1 MTSESED
8 SIAVSTEMG
17 TYFTTLQKEID
28 VCYTIAETARQK
40 GFDPT
45 YNVEIP
51 QAKDL
56 AARVEELVG
65 PKNIAPKIR
74 EVTKKIGNRELV
86 SLEIARYI
94 ANGENYSFPSIDK
107 ALDQAVRTGLAILTE
122 GVLVAPLEGIA
133 DVKLGE
139 NNDGSKYVD
148 LYFSGPIRSAG
159 GTGQA
164 MSVLIA
170 DVVRRDLGIKRY
182 QPTKGEIERYKEEIP
197 LYKRA
202 QHLQYTPNVDEIDQ
216 IVSKCPICINGEG
229 TEQEEVTGYRDLPR
243 VESNRLRGGACLV
256 IAEGLCLKAPK
267 LMKHVTKLKL
277 EGWDFLDHFV
287 NKKKENNNETEE
299 QQKEGKTSI
308 PDIPPAYKYI
318 GEVIAGRP
326 VFGHPSRVGGFR
338 LRYGRARTAGLA
350 STAISPAAMTLSDEF
365 IAIGTQMKMERP
377 GKATI
382 GTPCD
387 ELDGPIVLKHNGDLI
402 QINNPEEID
411 FTSVKQIVDFG
422 EILIPFGEFLENNA
436 ILPDASYSFEWWIQ
450 DLQKQLNLLPEK
462 NTLEQIKKADE
473 QTKKHIGKDLQKP
486 INLIHPSF
494 EDALQLSIIYKIPLH
509 PDHNYFWH
517 DITIEDVQKLAKYVK
532 EQGTINE
539 QKKLILPKE
548 KEIKEI
554 LLKIGVLHTQKN
566 NALTTILPA
575 KSLLHCL
582 GLTFTQESIIET
594 DRINQIPSANNEQN
608 LSTVQYVSALAGIRI
623 QPRAPFRIGTR
634 MGRPEKAAERKMRP
648 PPHVLFPLG
657 NYGTNQRLFNKA
669 AEKGDIEVE
678 AGKRICTQCE
688 KNTYKIICDCGG
700 HTEPIENRIEIF
712 TININEELKHA
723 KKHLKIRTIPEAIKG
738 VQGTISKH
746 KTPEPVEKGI
756 LRAKHGVSVFK
767 DGTIRFDMTDAPLTH
782 FKPKELHVS
791 IDQLKELGYTHDIE
805 GKPLEN
811 YDQICELKVQDVVI
825 ATSCAEYFMKVAHFV
840 DDLLLKYYRLEKFYN
855 VRKIEDLTGHL
866 VIGLAPHTSAG
877 SLARIIGFT
886 DAKVCFSHPFYHAAK
901 RRNCYIGS
909 QRVYLYDDKKK
920 EFITSEIG
928 PLVEEQLES
937 GIVKQIDSYGTLK
950 CNVDNSTKLFAYTLD
965 RESGKLV
972 KKKVTCFI
980 KGKTN
985 SWVRIKT
992 STNREIKVTPDHN
1005 IATISNNEIKIKKAR
1020 EIKKGD
1026 KVPLA
1031 THIPYET
1038 SIHKINLVR
1047 SLHNLPDDLL
1057 INIKLR
1063 MARPFFKK
1071 IVKEIGRDRV
1081 IDICDISGNL
1091 KISLSKWYN
1100 SVPLLHFLK
1109 ICENTH
1115 ISLDDLPVT
1124 ARLGFRRDHVNLPIY
1139 VSDIDSLFW
1148 ILGMYC
1154 AEGWGRS
1161 NKTAH
1166 QISFR
1171 ICDDKLRTNVISKM
1185 NDLFSLR
1192 PYIRDTKIVYS
1203 SKLLYTFFTK
1213 VWGAGLKAYS
1223 KKVPN
1228 IIYSGDRVAIQ
1239 QFISAFFDGD
1249 GSISL
1254 NPDRVAFYSVSQTL
1268 LEGIANLLL
1277 REDIFAR
1284 FLKTKKR
1291 LPGKKVMD
1299 RYKEL
1304 GKKPVKHVL
1313 FHLVLTGED
1322 KYKFSKFVKPVSEK
1336 KHERSIKMTSS
1347 EPPSARRLIK
1357 YEMEYYPAIS
1367 YSNYT
1372 FDFITEIENISVIN
1386 DSTYCLDVEGERL
1399 ADKAIYWHNQLIQIR
1414 CDGDEDGLMLL
1425 MDALLN
1431 FSHEYIPDKR
1441 GGKMDLPLIL
1451 TTRLDPSEVD
1461 KEAHNVDCLY
1471 RYPLDFYEAT
1481 IRHEHPKN
1489 WEDKMDVVGSRLKT
1503 PLQYEQFGFTHDTSD
1518 ISAGP
1523 TVSRYK
1529 TLNTMMD
1536 KMNAQLNL
1544 AAKIRAVDEADVAY
1558 KVIERHFLPDI
1569 LGNLKAFSKQS
1580 VRCVTCN
1587 ITYRRIP
1594 LSGRCRKCDGKL
1606 SLTVHEKSVKK
1617 YLEISKEI
1625 ADRYHIPSYARQRIT
1640 LVEKNI
1646 DSLFMSDKVRKTK
1659 LTDFL

>member
-1 MTSESED
+1 MTSQLED
-8 SIAVSTEMG
+8 SVAVSKEMD
-17 TYFTTLQKEID
+17 TYFKTLQKEID
-28 VCYTIAETARQK
+28 ACYKIAKTAREK

-45 YNVEIP
+45 FDVEIP

-94 ANGENYSFPSIDK
+94 ANGENYTFPSTDK
-107 ALDQAVRTGLAILTE
+107 SLDQAVRTGLAILTE

-139 NNDGSKYVD
+139 NSDGTNYVD

-170 DVVRRDLGIKRY
+170 DVVRRELGIKSY

-202 QHLQYTPNVDEIDQ
+202 QHLQYTPNVDEIHQ
-216 IVSKCPICINGEG
+216 IVSNCPICINGEG

-277 EGWDFLDHFV
+277 EGWDFLDLFV
-287 NKKKENNNETEE
+287 NKKKGNNNENKE
-299 QQKEGKTSI
+299 QKTEGKNTI
-308 PDIPPAYKYI
+308 PEIPPAYKYI

-350 STAISPAAMTLSDEF
+350 STAISPAAMTLSDDF

-387 ELDGPIVLKHNGDLI
+387 ELEGPIVLKHNGDLI
-402 QINNPEEID
+402 QVNNSEEID
-411 FTSVKQIVDFG
+411 FTSIKQIVDFG
-422 EILIPFGEFLENNA
+422 EILIPYGEFLENNA
-436 ILPDASYSFEWWIQ
+436 NLPDASYTYEWWIQ
-450 DLQKQLNLLPEK
+450 DLQKKLILLPEK
-462 NTLEQIKKADE
+462 NTLEQIKKADGQTTKRVE
-473 QTKKHIGKDLQKP
+473 QDLQKQ
-486 INLIHPSF
+486 IDVIHPSF
-494 EDALQLSIIYKIPLH
+494 VDALKLSEAYQIPLH

-517 DITIEDVQKLAKYVK
+517 DITIEDVQKLTNFVK
-532 EQGTINE
+532 ENGTINE
-539 QKKLILPKE
+539 QKQLILPKE
-548 KEIKEI
+548 KEIKDI
-554 LLKIGVLHTQKN
+554 LVNLGLLHTQKN
-566 NALTTILPA
+566 NELKTINDA
-575 KSLLHCL
+575 SSLLYCL
-582 GLTFTQESIIET
+582 GLTKTQDSITET
-594 DRINQIPSANNEQN
+594 DQLKNIQSTTNDQVI
-608 LSTVQYVSALAGIRI
+608 STVEYVSKIAGIRI

-700 HTEPIENRIEIF
+700 HTEPVENRIETF
-712 TININEELKHA
+712 TINIDEELKHA
-723 KKHLKIRTIPEAIKG
+723 KKHLKIRTIPESIKG

-756 LRAKHGVSVFK
+756 LRAKHEVSVFK

-791 IDQLKELGYTHDIE
+791 IEQLKELGYTHDIE
-805 GKPLEN
+805 GKSLEN

-825 ATSCAEYFMKVAHFV
+825 ATSCAEYFTKVAHFV
-840 DDLLLKYYRLEKFYN
+840 DELLLRYYHMEKFYN
-855 VRKIEDLTGHL
+855 IRKIQDLTGHL
-866 VIGLAPHTSAG
+866 VIGLAPHTSGG

-886 DAKVCFSHPFYHAAK
+886 DAKVCFAHPFYHAAK
-901 RRNCYIGS
+901 RRN
-909 QRVYLYDDKKK
+909 
-920 EFITSEIG
+920 
-928 PLVEEQLES
+928 
-937 GIVKQIDSYGTLK
+937 
-950 CNVDNSTKLFAYTLD
+950 A
-965 RESGKLV
+965 
-972 KKKVTCFI
+972 
-980 KGKTN
+980 
-985 SWVRIKT
+985 
-992 STNREIKVTPDHN
+992 
-1005 IATISNNEIKIKKAR
+1005 
-1020 EIKKGD
+1020 
-1026 KVPLA
+1026 
-1031 THIPYET
+1031 
-1038 SIHKINLVR
+1038 
-1047 SLHNLPDDLL
+1047 
-1057 INIKLR
+1057 
-1063 MARPFFKK
+1063 
-1071 IVKEIGRDRV
+1071 
-1081 IDICDISGNL
+1081 
-1091 KISLSKWYN
+1091 
-1100 SVPLLHFLK
+1100 
-1109 ICENTH
+1109 
-1115 ISLDDLPVT
+1115 
-1124 ARLGFRRDHVNLPIY
+1124 
-1139 VSDIDSLFW
+1139 
-1148 ILGMYC
+1148 
-1154 AEGWGRS
+1154 
-1161 NKTAH
+1161 
-1166 QISFR
+1166 
-1171 ICDDKLRTNVISKM
+1171 
-1185 NDLFSLR
+1185 
-1192 PYIRDTKIVYS
+1192 
-1203 SKLLYTFFTK
+1203 
-1213 VWGAGLKAYS
+1213 
-1223 KKVPN
+1223 
-1228 IIYSGDRVAIQ
+1228 
-1239 QFISAFFDGD
+1239 
-1249 GSISL
+1249 
-1254 NPDRVAFYSVSQTL
+1254 
-1268 LEGIANLLL
+1268 
-1277 REDIFAR
+1277 
-1284 FLKTKKR
+1284 
-1291 LPGKKVMD
+1291 
-1299 RYKEL
+1299 
-1304 GKKPVKHVL
+1304 
-1313 FHLVLTGED
+1313 
-1322 KYKFSKFVKPVSEK
+1322 
-1336 KHERSIKMTSS
+1336 
-1347 EPPSARRLIK
+1347 
-1357 YEMEYYPAIS
+1357 
-1367 YSNYT
+1367 
-1372 FDFITEIENISVIN
+1372 
-1386 DSTYCLDVEGERL
+1386 
-1399 ADKAIYWHNQLIQIR
+1399 
-1414 CDGDEDGLMLL
+1414 DGDEDGLMLL

-1481 IRHEHPKN
+1481 TRHEHPKN
-1489 WEDKMDVVGSRLKT
+1489 WEDKMDIVGSRLKT
-1503 PLQYEQFGFTHDTSD
+1503 PFQYEQFGFTHDTSD

-1529 TLNTMMD
+1529 TLSTMMD

-1594 LSGRCRKCDGKL
+1594 LSGICRKCGGKL

-1659 LTDFL
+1659 ITDFL

>member
-1 MTSESED
+1 MTSTDESSETV
-8 SIAVSTEMG
+8 AVSKEMND
-17 TYFTTLQKEID
+17 YFKKLQQEID
-28 VCYTIAETARQK
+28 SCYQIAENARNK

-45 YNVEIP
+45 YSVEIP

-65 PKNIAPKIR
+65 PENIAPKIR
-74 EVTKKIGNRELV
+74 EITKEIGNRELV

-94 ANGENYSFPSIDK
+94 SNGENFTFPSTDK

-139 NNDGSKYVD
+139 NNDGTNYVD

-170 DVVRRDLGIKRY
+170 DVVRRELGITSY

-202 QHLQYTPNVDEIDQ
+202 QHLQYTPTVDEIDQ
-216 IVSKCPICINGEG
+216 IVSNCPICINGEG
-229 TEQEEVTGYRDLPR
+229 TEKEEVTGYRDLPR

-287 NKKKENNNETEE
+287 NKKKGNKKEEETK
-299 QQKEGKTSI
+299 KEGKKSI
-308 PDIPPAYKYI
+308 PEILPSTKYI

-326 VFGHPSRVGGFR
+326 VFGHPSRPGGFR

-350 STAISPAAMTLSDEF
+350 STALSPAAMYLSDEF

-387 ELDGPIVLKHNGDLI
+387 ELEGPIVLKHNGDLI
-402 QINNPEEID
+402 QLQNSED
-411 FTSVKQIVDFG
+411 VDLTSVKQIIDFG

-436 ILPDASYSFEWWIQ
+436 NLPDASYTYEWWIQ
-450 DLQKQLNLLPEK
+450 DLQKKLNLLPEK
-462 NTLEQIKKADE
+462 NTLDQIKKADE
-473 QTKKHIGKDLQKP
+473 QTQKNIEKELQPIDLVHPTFDEALLLSKKY
-486 INLIHPSF
+486 N
-494 EDALQLSIIYKIPLH
+494 IPLH
-509 PDHNYFWH
+509 PDHNLFWH
-517 DITIEDVQKLAKYVK
+517 DITIEDVKKLAKYIK
-532 EQGTINE
+532 EHGNITDSHQLTIPLD
-539 QKKLILPKE
+539 QS
-548 KEIKEI
+548 IKEI
-554 LLKIGVLHTQKN
+554 ITTLGILHTKQEN
-566 NALTTILPA
+566 TIITNRYAQALI
-575 KSLLHCL
+575 HCL
-582 GLTFTQESIIET
+582 GLTIQHNEITTT
-594 DRINQIPSANNEQN
+594 DRYELIEQETPNNQQ
-608 LSTVQYVSALAGIRI
+608 STVEYISKLSGIALR
-623 QPRAPFRIGTR
+623 PRAPFRIGTR

-657 NYGTNQRLFNKA
+657 NYGTNQRLFSKA
-669 AEKGDIEVE
+669 AEKGTIEVE
-678 AGKRICTQCE
+678 AGKRICTKCE
-688 KNTYKIICDCGG
+688 KNTYKIMCDCGG
-700 HTEPIENRIEIF
+700 HTEPVEDRIEIHS
-712 TININEELKHA
+712 INIKDELDHA
-723 KKHLKIRTIPEAIKG
+723 KRHLKIRRLPETIKG

-756 LRAKHGVSVFK
+756 LRAKHEVSVFK

-791 IDQLKELGYTHDIE
+791 IEKLKKLGYTHDIE
-805 GKPLEN
+805 GKPLKD

-825 ATSCAEYFMKVAHFV
+825 ATSCAEYFMKVAHFI
-840 DDLLLKYYRLEKFYN
+840 DDLLVRYYQMEKFYN
-855 VRKIEDLTGHL
+855 IRKIEDLTGHL
-866 VIGLAPHTSAG
+866 VIGLAPHTSGG

-886 DAKVCFSHPFYHAAK
+886 DAKVCFSHPYYHAAK
-901 RRNCYIGS
+901 RRNCYISS
-909 QRVYLYDDKKK
+909 QKVYLYDDKNKR
-920 EFITSEIG
+920 FITDEIG
-928 PLVEEQLES
+928 P
-937 GIVKQIDSYGTLK
+937 IVDENMEKREIKKIDSFGTVK
-950 CNVDNSTKLFAYTLD
+950 CDVNPSEKLYAYALD
-965 RESGKLV
+965 RPSGKLV
-972 KKKVTCFI
+972 KKRVTCFI
-980 KGKTN
+980 KGKTDT
-985 SWVRIKT
+985 WVRIKT

-1005 IATISNNEIKIKKAR
+1005 IAILSNEKIRIKKAIDV
-1020 EIKKGD
+1020 EKGD
-1026 KVPLA
+1026 KLPLA
-1031 THIPYET
+1031 THIPYE
-1038 SIHKINLVR
+1038 S
-1047 SLHNLPDDLL
+1047 SLHKLNLAKSLVNLPTDILKD
-1057 INIKLR
+1057 IKIR
-1063 MARPFFKK
+1063 NARLFFKK
-1071 IVKEIGRDRV
+1071 IVKRIGRDQV
-1081 IDICDISGNL
+1081 IDICDIDGNL
-1091 KISLSKWYN
+1091 KKSLSKWYK
-1100 SVPLLHFLK
+1100 SVPLIHFIK
-1109 ICENTH
+1109 ICENTN
-1115 ISLDDLPVT
+1115 ITFDDLPNT
-1124 ARLGFRRDHVNLPIY
+1124 AGLGFRRDHVNLPIY
-1139 VSDIDSLFW
+1139 IQDIPSLFW
-1148 ILGMYC
+1148 VLGMYC

-1171 ICDDKLRTNVISKM
+1171 LCDKDLRDYLKTKM
-1185 NDLFSLR
+1185 KDLFSLK
-1192 PYIRDTKIVYS
+1192 PYENDSKVVYS
-1203 SKLLYTFFTK
+1203 SKLLNTLFTK
-1213 VWGAGLKAYS
+1213 VWGAGTKAYS

-1228 IIYSGDRVAIQ
+1228 LIYEGDKDSIQ

-1254 NPDRVAFYSVSQTL
+1254 HPDRVTFYSVSQAL

-1277 REDIFAR
+1277 RENIFTR

-1291 LPGKKVMD
+1291 LPGRKVLE

-1304 GKKPVKHVL
+1304 GKKPVKHIL
-1313 FHLVLTGED
+1313 CHLVLTGED
-1322 KYKFSKFVKPVSEK
+1322 KYRFSNFVKPISK
-1336 KHERSIKMTSS
+1336 KKRKRAADMTSS
-1347 EPPSARRLIK
+1347 KPASARRLIK

-1367 YSNYT
+1367 YSDYT
-1372 FDFITEIENISVIN
+1372 FDFVTEIEHFPVKN
-1386 DSTYCLDVEGERL
+1386 DNTYCLDVEGEKL
-1399 ADKAIYWHNQLIQIR
+1399 EDKAIYWHNQLIQIR

-1461 KEAHNVDCLY
+1461 KEAHNVDCLS

-1481 IRHEHPKN
+1481 TRHEHPKN
-1489 WEDKMDVVGSRLKT
+1489 WEDKMDVVANRLKT
-1503 PLQYEQFGFTHDTSD
+1503 PLQYEQFGFTHDTND
-1518 ISAGP
+1518 VSAGP
-1523 TVSRYK
+1523 VVSRYK

-1580 VRCVTCN
+1580 VRCPTCN

-1594 LSGRCRKCDGKL
+1594 LNGKCRKCGGKL

-1617 YLEISKEI
+1617 YLEISKEV
-1625 ADRYHIPSYARQRIT
+1625 ADRYHIPSYAHQRIN

-1646 DSLFMSDKVRKTK
+1646 DSLFMSDKVKKTK
-1659 LTDFL
+1659 ITDFL